1 MEGRE
6 ERKKEEK
13 GKEGR
18 KGNSL
23 FTPCSLPDSCQGILG
38 PGYGE
43 RVLPR
48 GSVVKNLPANVG
60 DMSLTPQPGGSPA
73 EGNGNPLQYSCPENP
88 MDRGAWQATVHG
100 APKNWTCLIN

>member
-43 RVLPR
+43 RVLPQGLSGKESACQR
-48 GSVVKNLPANVG
+48 RRHEFDPSARRIPCRRKWQPTPIFLPRESHG
-60 DMSLTPQPGGSPA
+60 QRSLAGYSPQGRK
-73 EGNGNPLQYSCPENP
+73 EL
-88 MDRGAWQATVHG
+88 DVT
-100 APKNWTCLIN
+100 